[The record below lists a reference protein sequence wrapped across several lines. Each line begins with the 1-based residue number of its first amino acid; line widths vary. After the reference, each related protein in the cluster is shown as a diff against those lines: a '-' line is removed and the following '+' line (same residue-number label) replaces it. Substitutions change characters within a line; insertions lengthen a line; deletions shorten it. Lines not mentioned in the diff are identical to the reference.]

1 MKKFLNEFKEFAMRG
16 NVVDMA
22 VGVIIGAAFGK
33 VVTAVIDIF
42 LTPIL
47 EALPKLENGGTGFV
61 GSLISFCAVLV
72 EFILTA
78 LVLLGDIP
86 GVFLL
91 KSANAQAIKVL
102 LGGVIILLGLSM
114 LRPQTAVRKRPSW
127 PVIALVSVI
136 SGLLCGLYGI
146 GALVAVLCA
155 HITDNSHASKGT
167 MNVIL
172 LGDNLFRVIVYAATG
187 ILTGPVIKQALLL
200 MPVMVAGLLLGI
212 RCIAKVNE
220 RTARFIIILA
230 LILSGAALI
239 ITNL

>member
-1 MKKFLNEFKEFAMRG
+1 
-16 NVVDMA
+16 MA
-22 VGVIIGAAFGK
+22 IAAFLAFFVKGLCGFANTMIFTSVLSFGMNNVNIAPVELLIGSPGNMIVAWK
-33 VVTAVIDIF
+33 ERRYIDWK
-42 LTPIL
+42 LV
-47 EALPKLENGGTGFV
+47 LP
-61 GSLISFCAVLV
+61 
-72 EFILTA
+72 LTA

-102 LGGVIILLGLSM
+102 LGGVIIALGLSM
-114 LRPQTAVRKRPSW
+114 LRPQTAVRKQPSW

-187 ILTGPVIKQALLL
+187 ILTGPVIKQALILF
-200 MPVMVAGLLLGI
+200 PVMVAGLLLGI
-212 RCIAKVNE
+212 RCISRVNE
-220 RTARFIIILA
+220 RAARLIIIIA
-230 LILSGAALI
+230 LIFSGAALI